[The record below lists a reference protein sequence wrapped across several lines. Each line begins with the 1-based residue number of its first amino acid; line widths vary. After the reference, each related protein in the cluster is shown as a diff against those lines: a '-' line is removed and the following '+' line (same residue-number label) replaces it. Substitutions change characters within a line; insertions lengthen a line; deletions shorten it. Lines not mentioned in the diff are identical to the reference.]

1 MKRSILL
8 LIFGCFFSGRPAPST
23 DVIPMNGLA
32 KAEKAQRAD
41 VIAMDELVRAEE
53 GGPNGI
59 ISFHL
64 LNGSTAPS
72 DITITYSVNAT
83 VTDPAD
89 NGVDYTTIPGTIV
102 LKAGDTEVQLS
113 INVIDDLLIEGDES
127 IEIGLLTA
135 TDGSGTTYLGT
146 QRTLTAKLIDNDNRL
161 KLTKTT
167 DGKELGNGNASPGQF
182 QVSLPGT
189 LTYHEDIH
197 VKYTVDGASS
207 ATGGTGT
214 TFDYNNA
221 NMTGEII
228 LPANTNSILLPVNVN
243 DDNIIESTETV
254 QLTLQTVSLSSSG
267 TMTFSPDPANISAI
281 VNIED
286 DDVNTPIGILSTSN
300 GKEPGGTGNDGNF
313 TIGWPNGI
321 YTTGFVL
328 VRYTITG
335 TATNGTDYTTI
346 TLTKTIAAGT
356 STVQIPVTVKDDN
369 LIEGNETVTLTI
381 TGFSVGAGVPTLTTG
396 TSVGTVNIADDD
408 ILSSKQWKSASYT
421 GSKVTAGQQIDYT
434 IHLRNTGNVVI
445 NNAKISDIIPA
456 HTIFKSAD
464 DNLVPDASGKL
475 SWTIPTIAVGTTIT
489 KNFSVT
495 VANDLTGVT
504 NITNTGNVDNG
515 DGTGDHP
522 TTPPDPNNPNEPHP
536 NPDPNDPS
544 TNVPVDDGGP
554 KSSSWK
560 STEFAD
566 TAKPGDEITYLIHIR
581 NTGHVSLTNVIVS
594 DMIPAYTTFVDAD
607 EGIKP
612 VSGKLTWTIPS
623 IPVGAPDVIRSF
635 IVRVVSDLTGATSI
649 TNTAA
654 VDNKD
659 GTGEHPTTPPDPTDH
674 NQPHPN
680 PDPNDP
686 STNIPVDNKPA
697 SLNWKSASYT
707 GTGASGMVK
716 TNDEITY
723 TIHVRNTGNVTL
735 NNVIITDIVPDYTV
749 FGSAD
754 EGISPVN
761 NKLTWTIA
769 TIPVGAADVTR
780 SFKVKVAQDLT
791 GAGFITNTADVDNG
805 NGTGNHP
812 TTPPDPN
819 NPNEPKSNPDPNDPS
834 TKVPVDNGKL
844 SAIWKSAAYTPSGP
858 KGGVT
863 TGDEITYTI
872 HIRNTGSITL
882 TDVKITDTIPHYTDF
897 ISADE
902 GIQPNDDKLSWTI
915 SNIPVGAPDVT
926 RSFTVK
932 VSTDLTGATFITN
945 TAGVDNGNG
954 KGNQPT
960 TASDPNDPGNP
971 APNPPPG
978 PATNISVDKLV
989 NWVTWK
995 VATTASKNEK
1005 VKPGEELTYQIFIRN
1020 TGNAAVENLVITDP
1034 VPQYTTFVSAGENGN
1049 YTESDGK
1056 VVWNVASIA
1065 VGGTTNV
1072 SMIVKTIDNLDS
1084 IPFISNTASVSDGT
1098 NTKSTAG
1105 CDPAVAGCSGDPG
1118 TITAT
1123 TPGKSFLVFANAMS
1137 PNGDGKNDFFVIKGL
1152 EKYPPAA
1159 LFVFNRWGDMVFQSK
1174 AYHNEWNGAGLSEGV
1189 YYYKLEVDEGE
1200 GVKQYSGWVILKI
1213 N

>member
-1 MKRSILL
+1 MKRSLLL
-8 LIFGCFFSGRPAPST
+8 LIFLCFFSGRP
-23 DVIPMNGLA
+23 
-32 KAEKAQRAD
+32 AQRAD

-64 LNGSTAPS
+64 LNNTTAPS

-89 NGVDYTTIPGTIV
+89 NGIDYTTLTGTIT
-102 LKAGDTEVQLS
+102 LKAGDTEAQLT
-113 INVIDDLLIEGDES
+113 IDVIDDLLIEGDES

-135 TDGSGTTYLGT
+135 TDASGTTYLGT

-161 KLTKTT
+161 KITKTT
-167 DGKELGNGNASPGQF
+167 DGKELGSGNASPGQF
-182 QVSLPGT
+182 QISLPGS
-189 LTYHEDIH
+189 LTYHEDIL
-197 VKYTVDGASS
+197 VKYTIDGASS
-207 ATGGTGT
+207 ATGGTNT
-214 TFDYNNA
+214 TFDYNNS

-243 DDNIIESTETV
+243 DDNIIEPTETV
-254 QLTLQTVSLSSSG
+254 QLTLQSISLSASG
-267 TMTFSPDPANISAI
+267 TMTFSPNPANISAI

-286 DDVNTPIGILSTSN
+286 DDVNTPIGILSTTN
-300 GKEPGGTGNDGNF
+300 GKEPGGTGNDGSF

-328 VRYTITG
+328 VRFTITG

-346 TLTKTIAAGT
+346 SLTKTIPAG
-356 STVQIPVTVKDDN
+356 SSSVQIPVTIKDDN
-369 LIEGNETVTLTI
+369 IIEGNETVILTI
-381 TGFSVGAGVPTLTTG
+381 TGFSVGTGVPTLTTG
-396 TSVGTVNIADDD
+396 TSVGTVTIADDD
-408 ILSSKQWKSASYT
+408 ILSSQQWKSASYT
-421 GSKVTAGQQIDYT
+421 GTKVTAGQTIDYT

-445 NNAKISDIIPA
+445 TNAKISDIIPA
-456 HTIFKSAD
+456 NTLFKTAD
-464 DNLVPDASGKL
+464 DNILPDASGKL
-475 SWTIPTIAVGTTIT
+475 TWTIPNIPVGSTIT

-504 NITNTGNVDNG
+504 NITNTGYVDNG
-515 DGTGDHP
+515 DGTGEHP
-522 TTPPDPNNPNEPHP
+522 TTQPDPNNPNEPHA

-544 TNVPVDDGGP
+544 TDVPVDDGGP
-554 KSSSWK
+554 KSISWK

-566 TAKPGDEITYLIHIR
+566 TAKPGDQITYLIHVR
-581 NTGHVSLTNVIVS
+581 NTGHVTLTNVIIS
-594 DMIPAYTTFVDAD
+594 DMIPAYTTFEDAD

-612 VSGKLTWTIPS
+612 VNGKLSWVIPS
-623 IPVGAPDVIRSF
+623 IPVGSADVIRSF
-635 IVRVVSDLTGATSI
+635 NVRVVSDLTGATSI

-674 NQPHPN
+674 NNPHPN

-686 STNIPVDNKPA
+686 STNVPVDNTPR

-707 GTGASGMVK
+707 GTGANGMVK
-716 TNDEITY
+716 TDDEITY
-723 TIHVRNTGNVTL
+723 TIHIRNSGNVAL
-735 NNVIITDIVPDYTV
+735 NNITITDTVPAYTIFV
-749 FGSAD
+749 SAD

-769 TIPVGAADVTR
+769 NIPVGGTDITR
-780 SFKVKVAQDLT
+780 SFRVKVAQDLT
-791 GAGFITNTADVDNG
+791 GAGFITNTAYVD
-805 NGTGNHP
+805 GTP
-812 TTPPDPN
+812 TTPPSAND
-819 NPNEPKSNPDPNDPS
+819 PNEPQTNPDPNDPS
-834 TKVPVDNGKL
+834 TEVPVDNGKR

-858 KGGVT
+858 HGGVT

-882 TDVKITDTIPHYTDF
+882 TDVKITDTIPDYTEF

-902 GIQPNDDKLSWTI
+902 GIQPGDDKLSWTI
-915 SNIPVGAPDVT
+915 ASIPVGAADVT
-926 RSFTVK
+926 RSFKVK
-932 VSTDLTGATFITN
+932 VSADLTGATFITN
-945 TAGVDNGNG
+945 TAGVDDGNG

-960 TASDPNDPGNP
+960 TSSDPNDPDNP
-971 APNPPPG
+971 NPNPPPG

-995 VATTASKNEK
+995 VATTASNNEK
-1005 VKPGEELTYQIFIRN
+1005 VKPGEELTYQIYIRN

-1034 VPQYTTFVSAGENGN
+1034 VPQYTTFVSAGENGTYN
-1049 YTESDGK
+1049 ESDGN
-1056 VVWNVASIA
+1056 VVWNVDKIA
-1065 VGGTTNV
+1065 VGTTAQV

-1084 IPFISNTASVSDGT
+1084 IPYISNTASVSDGT
-1098 NTKSTAG
+1098 NTKPTSG

-1118 TITAT
+1118 TITET
-1123 TPGKSFLVFANAMS
+1123 TPGKSLLVFANAMS

-1152 EKYPPAA
+1152 EKYPAAA
-1159 LFVFNRWGDMVFQSK
+1159 LFVFNRWGDMVFRSK

-1200 GVKQYSGWVILKI
+1200 GVKQYTGWVILKI